1 MLLRMLSVALCAST
15 LTALTGCASIYTEL
29 ARDPR
34 DARWDPKPGH
44 QLFEQIPNEDGGAL
58 RRCGGHMNPEQ
69 ARREGRSMRC

>member
-1 MLLRMLSVALCAST
+1 MLLRMLYIALCAST
-15 LTALTGCASIYTEL
+15 LTAVTGCSSIYSEL
-29 ARDPR
+29 GRDPR